1 MSCYMYMYDSILN
14 ITILAYI
21 WHRIC
26 FSFRAEK
33 YSWCLEYPD
42 PRGQTTCARNIE
54 CCRLLLSFLISNE
67 AQGNWLKSLHFPYLR
82 LFSFP
87 ALLPL
92 GTQASSKIERYST
105 FCFRYCMYRYCIY
118 RFLLSIYALLYVF
131 DICFPQ
137 LHILRIQTCSYSHT
151 SINTRNRTIQRLCN
165 TLWHDICQSYI
176 DIVTVAHSCK
186 QEAQEFSEIGEIGG
200 RKRYLVWPWNW
211 QYLTVQQ
218 AVPS

>member
-82 LFSFP
+82 LFPFP
-87 ALLPL
+87 HCCRLALKHLPKL
-92 GTQASSKIERYST
+92 SDIP
-105 FCFRYCMYRYCIY
+105 
-118 RFLLSIYALLYVF
+118 RFVF
-131 DICFPQ
+131 DIVCIDTVSIGFCCPFMHSYMF
-137 LHILRIQTCSYSHT
+137 LIFVSPNYHILRIQTCSYSHT

>member
-1 MSCYMYMYDSILN
+1 MNCYKYMYDSILN

-33 YSWCLEYPD
+33 YSWCLEHRD

-67 AQGNWLKSLHFPYLR
+67 AQGYWLKSLHFPYLR

-92 GTQASSKIERYST
+92 STQASSSDIP
-105 FCFRYCMYRYCIY
+105 
-118 RFLLSIYALLYVF
+118 RFVF
-131 DICFPQ
+131 DIVCIDTVSIGFCCQ
-137 LHILRIQTCSYSHT
+137 FMHSYMFLIFVSPNSIFYVFKHAHT
-151 SINTRNRTIQRLCN
+151 
-165 TLWHDICQSYI
+165 
-176 DIVTVAHSCK
+176 VTH
-186 QEAQEFSEIGEIGG
+186 Q
-200 RKRYLVWPWNW
+200 
-211 QYLTVQQ
+211 
-218 AVPS
+218 